1 MAKGPLSAPKHT
13 SGILTPRPILGY
25 MAMMGNTVLIP
36 VMAVAIKF
44 LTAADFSTIQMLSWR
59 SALVLIVLLPFLF
72 FSRFRKAL
80 FTADLKAH
88 VIHATLSIVSMSCF
102 YFALRTLPIVTV
114 TSINFTTPTIAVILA
129 SLLYREHISP
139 ISWFALG
146 IGFVGALFILKP
158 DLGGISFDMVV
169 VMLGSFLA
177 ACTNL
182 AVRRMPA
189 KSSNFAVIFYLTCA
203 GVVFFGLPGL
213 ANFRLPSG
221 DQWIWVLL
229 LGATALSVHSFII
242 IAYRFSA
249 SMLIGALDYLRIIWA
264 FAFGFFI
271 FKKTPG
277 PLEFVG
283 IAMICV
289 SGLLSIAHMQKMKPT
304 VNNF

>member
-1 MAKGPLSAPKHT
+1 
-13 SGILTPRPILGY
+13 

-146 IGFVGALFILKP
+146 IG
-158 DLGGISFDMVV
+158 
-169 VMLGSFLA
+169 
-177 ACTNL
+177 NL

-271 FKKTPG
+271 FKETPG